1 MTTETDRSSDRAT
14 GSAAGLAA
22 VHERRFAFGRNWT
35 RFLAGLDDTQI
46 DAAEASLREAIS
58 ARDLIRKRFLDA
70 GSGSGLFSLAAR
82 RLGADVVSFDF
93 DQQSVECTSA
103 LKQRYRPDDSAWS
116 VGRGSVLDDDYIRSL
131 GLFDVVY
138 CWGVLHHTG
147 RMYRAMA
154 NVASKV
160 GPKGVLVVA
169 IYNDQ
174 AWISRYWTAVKRIYN
189 ASPLGRI
196 IAIAVHA
203 PYLVAARWIVRT
215 ASGRPLPRGMSLW
228 HDMIDWVG
236 GYPFEVAKPEQI
248 FQAMRDRGFVLERL
262 KTCGGRMGCN
272 EFVFRRE

>member
-1 MTTETDRSSDRAT
+1 MTMETDRSSVRAT

-58 ARDLIRKRFLDA
+58 ARDLTRKRFLDA
-70 GSGSGLFSLAAR
+70 
-82 RLGADVVSFDF
+82 
-93 DQQSVECTSA
+93 
-103 LKQRYRPDDSAWS
+103 
-116 VGRGSVLDDDYIRSL
+116 GSVLDDDYIRSL